1 MADYFAREG
10 AWVTEDGSY
19 GVGLVIHFD
28 DNAITIDDWETLAE
42 LRDNDRYDF
51 IHALLNGED
60 VSEWT
65 DN

>member
-1 MADYFAREG
+1 MAEYFATDN

-28 DNAITIDDWETLAE
+28 QDSITDDDWETLAE
-42 LRDNDRYDF
+42 LGDNSRYDF

-65 DN
+65 ED